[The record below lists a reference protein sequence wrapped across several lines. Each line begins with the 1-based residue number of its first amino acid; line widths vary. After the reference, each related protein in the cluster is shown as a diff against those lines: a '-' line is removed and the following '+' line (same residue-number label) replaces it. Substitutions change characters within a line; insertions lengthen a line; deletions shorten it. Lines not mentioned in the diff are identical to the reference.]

1 MAPSA
6 RKTGRSRSPR
16 RRNGTPPRWPTAR
29 QVGWICAAA
38 QGIEVKDRGQAPA
51 EPGGQ
56 VQTATGKTLCG
67 KALWVRPSVRPH
79 AEMSKSSAPISMH
92 ETEYSLTLSRPCG
105 RSPCGLSHRTSRKS
119 DRCSYVCQGG
129 RMTFGLPHFWGL
141 RVVSRTGLLLVCGQ
155 DRDGPLEM
163 ERASSYEVTPSRSG
177 MGPGTADESFAGQ
190 QVRGSRISGQAA
202 PGAFGRYPAARR
214 SWR

>member
-1 MAPSA
+1 MRHYAASVA
-6 RKTGRSRSPR
+6 TLEDKILQRAVVEVL
-16 RRNGTPPRWPTAR
+16 NG
-29 QVGWICAAA
+29 
-38 QGIEVKDRGQAPA
+38 
-51 EPGGQ
+51 
-56 VQTATGKTLCG
+56 
-67 KALWVRPSVRPH
+67 
-79 AEMSKSSAPISMH
+79 
-92 ETEYSLTLSRPCG
+92 
-105 RSPCGLSHRTSRKS
+105 
-119 DRCSYVCQGG
+119 SYVCQGG
-129 RMTFGLPHFWGL
+129 RMTFRLPHFWGL